1 MMGHKKKGLESSSM
15 KAQMEV
21 GNSDKEE
28 EQELHHDSEY
38 TSWEEIVQSNV
49 EEEDVEEWSMED
61 GVNEFMATEQVDE
74 ETLNL
79 ATGFCS
85 SDLWEDDPKT
95 QLIVFWVCLLNP

>member
-49 EEEDVEEWSMED
+49 EEE
-61 GVNEFMATEQVDE
+61 G
-74 ETLNL
+74 TLITTKFFCLLPMLMFCVSRVQGEGRFAVFGNL
-79 ATGFCS
+79 ACWVGLIGFGFC
-85 SDLWEDDPKT
+85 K
-95 QLIVFWVCLLNP
+95 V